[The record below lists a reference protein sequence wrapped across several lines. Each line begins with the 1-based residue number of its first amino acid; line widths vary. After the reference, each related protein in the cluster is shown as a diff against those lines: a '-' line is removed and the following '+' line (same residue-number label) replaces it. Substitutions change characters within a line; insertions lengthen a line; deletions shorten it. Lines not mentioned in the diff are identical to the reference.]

1 MLTIDSPAWLLIA
14 FPMMKKLSLTRYVFL
29 AVALVSASAPGIVL
43 AQESTAA
50 VDKPIPENLAT
61 KPMPRE
67 GGWLKRHEMMNQ
79 RTQQGGVDLA
89 FVGDSITQAW
99 EGGGKAVW
107 QKYYAGR
114 NAANYGISGDR
125 TEHVLWRID
134 NGNFE
139 GITPKLIVIMIGTN
153 NTGHRSEPAQ
163 DSADGIRAILQ
174 RLRKK
179 TPESKILLLGVFPRG
194 EKPDDAKR
202 KQNEAINEIIKT
214 YADGK
219 TIHYLDVGNKF
230 KNEDG
235 TLPKD
240 IMPDSLHLKPA
251 GYEIWAEAIEP
262 KVKELM
268 GEK

>member
-1 MLTIDSPAWLLIA
+1 MTKSSRSPSLFLLAAILGA
-14 FPMMKKLSLTRYVFL
+14 GAPL
-29 AVALVSASAPGIVL
+29 AGL
-43 AQESTAA
+43 AQESAPL
-50 VDKPIPENLAT
+50 VDKPVPECLAT
-61 KPMPRE
+61 KPEPRE
-67 GGWLKRHEMMNQ
+67 GGWMKRHETMNK

-89 FVGDSITQAW
+89 FVGDSITQGW
-99 EGGGKAVW
+99 EGAGKKTWA
-107 QKYYAGR
+107 KYYAGR

-139 GITPKLIVIMIGTN
+139 GISPKLIVIMIGTN
-153 NTGHRSEPAQ
+153 NTGHRTEPAQ
-163 DSADGIRAILQ
+163 ETADGIRAILQ
-174 RLRKK
+174 RLRKM

-194 EKPDDAKR
+194 ERPDAAKR
-202 KQNEAINEIIKT
+202 KQNEAINAIVKG
-214 YADGK
+214 YADGE
-219 TIHYLDVGNKF
+219 TIHYLDIKEEF
-230 KNEDG
+230 ENEDG

-240 IMPDSLHLKPA
+240 IMPDSLHLRSA